1 MSTMNRC
8 SERFPR
14 WLTKKRS
21 VPLPE
26 TLSSFL
32 SKRPLLLLHL
42 VHAALSQTDHQ
53 EFVPAQPGHEV
64 VPEQSS
70 EYIRRMHQHGISHLM
85 TICVIDF
92 LKPVQVNVHQAD
104 RPAATVVM
112 YVLVKTS
119 AVIKSCKEIC
129 IRAVADLF
137 LQIPLH
143 CHIPEMQSLPAT

>member
-1 MSTMNRC
+1 M
-8 SERFPR
+8 
-14 WLTKKRS
+14 
-21 VPLPE
+21 
-26 TLSSFL
+26 
-32 SKRPLLLLHL
+32 
-42 VHAALSQTDHQ
+42 A
-53 EFVPAQPGHEV
+53 
-64 VPEQSS
+64 
-70 EYIRRMHQHGISHLM
+70 
-85 TICVIDF
+85 ICVIDF

-143 CHIPEMQSLPAT
+143 CHIPENAKLTGHMIEYIIDGIFVNLQHLT